1 MVKNKDKTINW
12 KLWLGMGKVKIWVA
26 IALSISTNPN
36 NINTKFHNNKTRIK
50 NISASQ
56 EIVDEFELR
65 WQQFHGSIS
74 LSFYDDFTE
83 EVNFFEFIDWASH
96 TMKWTLP
103 KELARFLKKN
113 LGNKPMPS
121 PTPPRKR
128 GRPSLLTPEN
138 VSLINDFKLRNPEMT
153 QQQLSYKTGFS
164 RTLVRKALNQ

>member
-1 MVKNKDKTINW
+1 MAKNKDKTINW
-12 KLWLGMGKVKIWVA
+12 KLWLKMGKVKIWVA
-26 IALSISTNPN
+26 IALSISTNPE
-36 NINTKFHNNKTRIK
+36 NITTKFHNNKTRIK

-65 WQQFHGSIS
+65 WQQFHGSIA
-74 LSFYDDFTE
+74 LNFYDDFTE
-83 EVNFFEFIDWASH
+83 EVNFVEFIDWASH

-113 LGNKPMPS
+113 LGNKPMLS

-138 VSLINDFKLRNPEMT
+138 VSLIKDFQHRNPEMT
-153 QQQLSYKTGFS
+153 QQQLSDKTGFS